1 MKRIENLEGSPPLP
15 DSIVTSDSPPPPA
28 AFDPSLVF
36 YNSMYD
42 TVKKG
47 KAGKGARKSLAE
59 SKLFGDPKTFGSFED
74 YGIMPSPKAKKST
87 KARKNAKSTTP
98 KTPKVRKQVS
108 PKTKRS
114 PRKPRV
120 VKDPEAL
127 AAARRKK
134 LQVAT
139 KSPRKTKKQQQL
151 ELLTDYTTQHNETS
165 VVPSSPIAS
174 PQPSTPTATETAP
187 VHELASLEQHTTV
200 LEHPPTLSAVATV
213 ASNDIDDAEAAYIL
227 SSISQRSF
235 HSYNQKNSGYQ
246 HYNIPLDQQHHESPS
261 IIYYSQ
267 KDAPPIGGSYHKY
280 FDNGSK
286 VLYHVML
293 DHNYNAETPGGEYL
307 HYEEPT
313 SSCNELPLTHLTD
326 PMSFLYEVAMNAQTP
341 PPMDVAVAPE
351 QPTPQQMH
359 PTVIVSP
366 KSVDITGKVTK
377 KSSMS
382 LPLCQEVP
390 SPSITFCTERSTN
403 YTLKLSDDRHF
414 ETPIDN
420 YFQTMPLDS
429 SQKSTTINDTN
440 NNKYETVSAGVAH
453 IQTPT
458 HTITASTTT
467 TSNDDKF
474 NVKKRWLRQVT
485 EETAITPPPTD
496 NHHKAPLKK
505 RRMAREVDAGD
516 VVIDVVNESTVNIEN
531 LIPKDVKVDVKEQ
544 LVDSIPQIPAL
555 EVLRSLISST
565 PTILPVFVPKIDQ
578 PTTSKAAAMPVNTKK
593 PRKTWA
599 YKQNKRTGKLKLT
612 YVKKS
617 TKHVDK
623 VIIKDEVIT
632 DVNPLSS
639 DVIVPIV
646 MDLIPPKM
654 EEVESKV
661 EVELIELIPKVEVIP
676 VIDIKEETKPDV
688 VNEDEIVD
696 VVSLSTSE
704 TAVATVDEVDT
715 EILIDDIVDTA
726 ISEEREIEK
735 YKAEVEKFTNP
746 GDPSLIMKQLE
757 DIDVVSDVDVDVYDD
772 DVEDEHQSN
781 EMEHWDNVQDFL
793 KLNLDKLSKGNAKYC
808 KIHERR
814 ALNFPL
820 EGLLEHQDD
829 VDDEEQHPTSSTQ
842 SHEPIKHSYSFD
854 ERQLSPPAP
863 AQSYQRSISELPNVM
878 YCKPME
884 IESPAQRM
892 DFINFA
898 TRSNGLM
905 NANITTTQVP
915 RIYGG
920 PLSEYYSPLDVPGRT
935 FGGRNSSFSLY
946 PNTPAIGNFVP
957 VTGGLRPMNGFDSY
971 STLMTSSNFDTKI
984 SPTGVGAF
992 DTTRFMLN
1000 CLTPTTPSTPTT
1012 PIIPQVN
1019 CNNSV
1024 LSEDPSWVAFSSK
1037 MGGYGK
1043 VFTKTASSDPRL
1055 NPTLVAEA
1063 KKEDVPMPKK
1073 KVSFSDLFRRSSN
1086 LMFTFFFFS
1095 YLLINTESASL
1106 SLLSQHQQPHHQRH
1120 QCQPT
1125 MSSPMALHWHMLMIV
1140 EIPVSKI

>member
-1 MKRIENLEGSPPLP
+1 MIKNMKRIENLASSPPLP
-15 DSIVTSDSPPPPA
+15 DGIVTSDSPPPPA
-28 AFDPSLVF
+28 AFDPTLVF

-87 KARKNAKSTTP
+87 KARKNAKTTTP
-98 KTPKVRKQVS
+98 KTPKVRKQTS

-120 VKDPEAL
+120 VKDPETL

-134 LQVAT
+134 ALTVAN

-151 ELLTDYTTQHNETS
+151 DLLTDFTTQHHETS
-165 VVPSSPIAS
+165 VVPTSPIAS
-174 PQPSTPTATETAP
+174 PQPIYATATEPCPLLEATP
-187 VHELASLEQHTTV
+187 VEPTVVVEQP
-200 LEHPPTLSAVATV
+200 LLPLSAVATV

-235 HSYNQKNSGYQ
+235 HSYNQKNSGSFQ
-246 HYNIPLDQQHHESPS
+246 HYNIPLDLQNHEAPS

-267 KDAPPIGGSYHKY
+267 KDAPPIGGSYHRY
-280 FDNGSK
+280 YENGCR

-293 DHNYNAETPGGEYL
+293 DHTYNAGAPGGKFRGFQ
-307 HYEEPT
+307 YEET
-313 SSCNELPLTHLTD
+313 TCNEIPATHLTD

-341 PPMDVAVAPE
+341 PPMDVAVAP
-351 QPTPQQMH
+351 QLQQQQQLTPEQMH

-366 KSVDITGKVTK
+366 KSVDVYGKTTK
-377 KSSMS
+377 KSSSLSSSSMS
-382 LPLCQEVP
+382 LPLCQEMSAP
-390 SPSITFCTERSTN
+390 SPSPVCTERSTN
-403 YTLKLSDDRHF
+403 YTLKLD
-414 ETPIDN
+414 ETPIE
-420 YFQTMPLDS
+420 YPSPYTYIQTMPLDTLE
-429 SQKSTTINDTN
+429 KLTTNDTN
-440 NNKYETVSAGVAH
+440 NNKYETVVQDAAVVHA
-453 IQTPT
+453 PT
-458 HTITASTTT
+458 QTITTSTITT

-505 RRMAREVDAGD
+505 RRMAREVDVED
-516 VVIDVVNESTVNIEN
+516 TVIDVVNEPSMSQVNINN
-531 LIPKDVKVDVKEQ
+531 LINKDVVDVHEE
-544 LVDSIPQIPAL
+544 LVDAIPQIPAL

-578 PTTSKAAAMPVNTKK
+578 PTTSKATASPKK
-593 PRKTWA
+593 QRKTWA

-617 TKHVDK
+617 TKNVDK
-623 VIIKDEVIT
+623 VIKKEEVID
-632 DVNPLSS
+632 DVNLLCS
-639 DVIVPIV
+639 DVIEPIDV
-646 MDLIPPKM
+646 DIIPPEM
-654 EEVESKV
+654 EKSSKV
-661 EVELIELIPKVEVIP
+661 EVIPKVEVIEFIP
-676 VIDIKEETKPDV
+676 VIDIKKETKQEFIVDDIK
-688 VNEDEIVD
+688 EEEEIVD
-696 VVSLSTSE
+696 VVGLSKVSPPTSPSRESPASPQPESPASPQPE
-704 TAVATVDEVDT
+704 TPTSPTPFDEVDT
-715 EILIDDIVDTA
+715 IDDTA
-726 ISEEREIEK
+726 ISEQREIEYKERVDK
-735 YKAEVEKFTNP
+735 YTNRF
-746 GDPSLIMKQLE
+746 GDPRKEAPGSIR
-757 DIDVVSDVDVDVYDD
+757 IDDSEPVSDVDVDIYDD
-772 DVEDEHQSN
+772 IDDLHNHTIYKSN
-781 EMEHWDNVQDFL
+781 EKEHWDNVQDFL
-793 KLNLDKLSKGNAKYC
+793 KMNLDKLSKGNAKYC
-808 KIHERR
+808 KHHERR
-814 ALNFPL
+814 VLNIPL
-820 EGLLEHQDD
+820 EGLLQHGNE
-829 VDDEEQHPTSSTQ
+829 DDEQHEQPSSSSASQ
-842 SHEPIKHSYSFD
+842 LHCHEPIKHSYSFD
-854 ERQLSPPAP
+854 ERQLSPQAS
-863 AQSYQRSISELPNVM
+863 ATVTSSSSSYQRSISELPNNVNAM

-905 NANITTTQVP
+905 NTNITTTQVP

-957 VTGGLRPMNGFDSY
+957 VAGGLRPMNGFDSY

-984 SPTGVGAF
+984 SPTVGVGAF

-1000 CLTPTTPSTPTT
+1000 CLTPTTPTAVTTPT
-1012 PIIPQVN
+1012 IPQVN

-1055 NPTLVAEA
+1055 NPTLVAEI
-1063 KKEDVPMPKK
+1063 KKEEVPMPKK
-1073 KVSFSDLFRRSSN
+1073 KVS
-1086 LMFTFFFFS
+1086 LM
-1095 YLLINTESASL
+1095 
-1106 SLLSQHQQPHHQRH
+1106 P
-1120 QCQPT
+1120 
-1125 MSSPMALHWHMLMIV
+1125 
-1140 EIPVSKI
+1140 

>member
-1 MKRIENLEGSPPLP
+1 MIKNMKRIENLASRPPMP
-15 DSIVTSDSPPPPA
+15 DGIVTSDSPPPPA
-28 AFDPSLVF
+28 AFDPTLVF

-74 YGIMPSPKAKKST
+74 YGIMPSPKNKKSA

-98 KTPKVRKQVS
+98 KTPKVRKQTS

-114 PRKPRV
+114 PRKPRA
-120 VKDPEAL
+120 VKDPETV

-134 LQVAT
+134 ALAVAN

-151 ELLTDYTTQHNETS
+151 DLLTDFTTQHNETS
-165 VVPSSPIAS
+165 VVPSSPVSS
-174 PQPSTPTATETAP
+174 PQPTQATGTEPCPVRDATPAEP
-187 VHELASLEQHTTV
+187 TV
-200 LEHPPTLSAVATV
+200 VVKQPPLLLPSSSAVATV

-235 HSYNQKNSGYQ
+235 HSYNQKNSGSYQ
-246 HYNIPLDQQHHESPS
+246 HYNIPLDQQHHEAPS

-267 KDAPPIGGSYHKY
+267 KDAPPIGGSYHRY
-280 FDNGSK
+280 YENGCR

-293 DHNYNAETPGGEYL
+293 DHNYNAETPGGEFL
-307 HYEEPT
+307 HYDEAT
-313 SSCNELPLTHLTD
+313 SSCNELPATHLTD
-326 PMSFLYEVAMNAQTP
+326 PMSFLYEAAMNAQTP
-341 PPMDVAVAPE
+341 PPMDVAVAP
-351 QPTPQQMH
+351 QQLTPQQMH

-366 KSVDITGKVTK
+366 KSVDFYGKTTK
-377 KSSMS
+377 KSSLSSSSMS
-382 LPLCQEVP
+382 LPLCQEMSAS
-390 SPSITFCTERSTN
+390 SPVCTERSTN
-403 YTLKLSDDRHF
+403 YTLKLR
-414 ETPIDN
+414 EIPIENHTN
-420 YFQTMPLDS
+420 YDYFKTMPLDS
-429 SQKSTTINDTN
+429 SQKSTINDTN
-440 NNKYETVSAGVAH
+440 NNKYETVVQGSAVVHAPP
-453 IQTPT
+453 Q
-458 HTITASTTT
+458 TITTSTIT
-467 TSNDDKF
+467 TSNDDTF

-485 EETAITPPPTD
+485 EETAITPPPID

-505 RRMAREVDAGD
+505 RRMAREVDVENT
-516 VVIDVVNESTVNIEN
+516 VVDVVNEPSMSQVKINN
-531 LIPKDVKVDVKEQ
+531 LINKDVLDVKEE
-544 LVDSIPQIPAL
+544 LADAIPQIPAL

-578 PTTSKAAAMPVNTKK
+578 PTTSKAAASPVKIKK

-617 TKHVDK
+617 TIFFDK
-623 VIIKDEVIT
+623 VIIQDKVI
-632 DVNPLSS
+632 NNINLLSS
-639 DVIVPIV
+639 DVIIPIDV
-646 MDLIPPKM
+646 VIVSPKM
-654 EEVESKV
+654 E
-661 EVELIELIPKVEVIP
+661 KVEVIP
-676 VIDIKEETKPDV
+676 KVEEIRVIDKKNETKQEVIVHDYDDI
-688 VNEDEIVD
+688 NEKKEIVD
-696 VVSLSTSE
+696 VVGLPMPPSPPA
-704 TAVATVDEVDT
+704 AVKVVVAIEVAIEVPTVDEVDK
-715 EILIDDIVDTA
+715 EILIHDIVNTD

-735 YKAEVEKFTNP
+735 YKSTVEKFTNP
-746 GDPSLIMKQLE
+746 GDPNIVNVASSIVMKQLE
-757 DIDVVSDVDVDVYDD
+757 DIDAVSDVDVDIYDD
-772 DVEDEHQSN
+772 DYDELHSN

-793 KLNLDKLSKGNAKYC
+793 KMNLDKLSKGNAKYC
-808 KIHERR
+808 KHHERR
-814 ALNFPL
+814 ALNIPL
-820 EGLLEHQDD
+820 EGLLEHGN
-829 VDDEEQHPTSSTQ
+829 EHEQQQQEQPSSSSSSQ
-842 SHEPIKHSYSFD
+842 LHCHEPIKHSYSFN
-854 ERQLSPPAP
+854 ERQLSPQVTATVTSSSSSS
-863 AQSYQRSISELPNVM
+863 SYQRSISEIPSVNNVM

-884 IESPAQRM
+884 VESPAQRM

-905 NANITTTQVP
+905 KTNITTTQVP

-946 PNTPAIGNFVP
+946 PNTPAIGNFIP

-992 DTTRFMLN
+992 DSTRFMLN
-1000 CLTPTTPSTPTT
+1000 CLSSTTVTTPT
-1012 PIIPQVN
+1012 IPQIN

-1024 LSEDPSWVAFSSK
+1024 LNDDPSWVAFSSK

-1073 KVSFSDLFRRSSN
+1073 KVS
-1086 LMFTFFFFS
+1086 
-1095 YLLINTESASL
+1095 
-1106 SLLSQHQQPHHQRH
+1106 
-1120 QCQPT
+1120 
-1125 MSSPMALHWHMLMIV
+1125 
-1140 EIPVSKI
+1140 